1 MAALDIPGIGEALGR
16 NWMRVM
22 SFGATGESPDV
33 SIASTTTG
41 AVVLANL
48 NEANIFV
55 HDIEKQIIIPFDGAT
70 SLAFE
75 IGDGDDS
82 DGYWTDTLLVPTTS
96 DAVYGNMAST
106 VAYAQ
111 GKLYTSSDT
120 IDLIVTGGLTAGK
133 ANLRFTYSRGV
144 DTDLAP
150 ATGS

>member
-1 MAALDIPGIGEALGR
+1 MAVLEIPGIGEALGR
-16 NWMRVM
+16 NYMRAM
-22 SFGATGESPDV
+22 TFGATGESPDV

-55 HDIEKQIIIPFDGAT
+55 HNIEKQIVIPFDGAT
-70 SLAFE
+70 TLALE
-75 IGDGDDS
+75 IGDGDDP
-82 DGYWTDTLLVPTTS
+82 DGYWSDTLMNPTTS

-106 VAYAQ
+106 VTYAL

-120 IDLIVTGGLTAGK
+120 IDLTVTGGLTAGK
-133 ANLRFTYSRGV
+133 AKLRFTYSRGV